1 MNLNPSSKPT
11 ISQRTKFNWSRGHL
25 SLPAG
30 QVCVRIPFSYT
41 QKTNNSLFLIVLG
54 FLSFVYRQY
63 ICTIKHRQCC
73 PRLNIAGFRTYRL
86 VIIKSNWNV
95 LLRRAIYAN
104 QARNFGV
111 KVAGCTQHLIVHAI
125 ELINESKLHF
135 HDALQLTRDQLRT
148 RNALMQINF
157 HVRGQ
162 RATRSMDCR
171 PRGPD
176 HKYFDFI
183 SEGASNLIT
192 SYRRPGTWRFFG
204 GFYRLVLRVWE
215 IHFCAASYGP

>member
-1 MNLNPSSKPT
+1 MLSKAE
-11 ISQRTKFNWSRGHL
+11 H
-25 SLPAG
+25 
-30 QVCVRIPFSYT
+30 
-41 QKTNNSLFLIVLG
+41 
-54 FLSFVYRQY
+54 
-63 ICTIKHRQCC
+63 
-73 PRLNIAGFRTYRL
+73 IAGALYVPTRNNQ
-86 VIIKSNWNV
+86 IKLECFIAKGNLCKS
-95 LLRRAIYAN
+95 RK
-104 QARNFGV
+104 NFGV
-111 KVAGCTQHLIVHAI
+111 KVAGCTQHFIVHAI

-192 SYRRPGTWRFFG
+192 SYRRPGT
-204 GFYRLVLRVWE
+204 
-215 IHFCAASYGP
+215 